1 MSGIGF
7 TPAQQEAEEAKRKAI
22 NGLAKEDKI
31 EYDTLSSVRR
41 TKRSALT
48 KACNGLRDA
57 LADSSSVKQA
67 IQRHQSKVEDA
78 LKILEAEDEKVWHFW
93 ESFPD
98 IVEADILTGEVWT
111 RPAEGLIIDAQV

>member
-78 LKILEAEDEKVWHFW
+78 LKTLEAEDEKVWHFW